1 MARRISNRDAAM
13 IDTFAT
19 ILVGGAFY
27 PLIGSWG
34 IPIGFFASAVL
45 LGSYYKH
52 DTGAVTGWLLGLIA
66 IVWNVN
72 KVAHLTF
79 WTGALVFLGALIV
92 VAVARKTIG
101 VVVKKAIDDRRSAN
115 RSQGEPP
122 VAQADS

>member
-1 MARRISNRDAAM
+1 MPRRVSHREAAM
-13 IDTFAT
+13 IDTFT
-19 ILVGGAFY
+19 TVLVGGAFY

-34 IPIGFFASAVL
+34 IPIGFFAAAVL
-45 LGSYYKH
+45 LGLYYRH
-52 DTGAVTGWLLGLIA
+52 DAGAVTGWLLGLIA

-79 WTGALVFLGALIV
+79 WTGALVFVGALTML
-92 VAVARKTIG
+92 AVARKAIG
-101 VVVKKAIDDRRSAN
+101 VVVKKAIDDRRSAQ